1 VIAIKR
7 VPLED
12 NLRDILK
19 EIQHMNELHS
29 AYTVEY
35 KGSYLT
41 NDILW
46 VRKLKKKTV
55 PLFFEDRRS
64 SNWLHQI

>member
-46 VRKLKKKTV
+46 VRKLKKRW
-55 PLFFEDRRS
+55 PLFFEDRS